1 MCLWTW
7 ADAVWSLCRDR
18 ISHNEDA
25 RGMCQCCTRHCA
37 RCYESGSSLTC
48 EGCIVQTRKHSTC
61 VVITHCSYAM
71 SELQSRQC
79 STATTSRHA
88 MLLHRLTEYDQLSL
102 WNSIM
107 IIIIITII
115 IIINSSSDYVTSD
128 ANKVARDAEDGL
140 CGYMITRVYLIM
152 PWLHHHYM

>member
-1 MCLWTW
+1 MP
-7 ADAVWSLCRDR
+7 
-18 ISHNEDA
+18 
-25 RGMCQCCTRHCA
+25 
-37 RCYESGSSLTC
+37 
-48 EGCIVQTRKHSTC
+48 
-61 VVITHCSYAM
+61 
-71 SELQSRQC
+71 
-79 STATTSRHA
+79 
-88 MLLHRLTEYDQLSL
+88 LHRLTEYDQLSL